1 MDAVNNNT
9 TTTLGSSVP
18 PTNSTTAAT
27 TMTTGGIKPLR
38 KAVPVP
44 ATDLRSALTAIEND
58 AARLHVQ
65 LNSNLNPYNNQSSS
79 ISSSQLTPEEH
90 IILQA
95 KLDANASLR
104 SNIVRLC
111 RPVDDA
117 VHEETL
123 QAVREEL
130 GMGYPSDCRGDR
142 GDDGS
147 DVWDDVDSDYELDS
161 LSSDEDDDEEE
172 EEIDESELLD
182 QDAVSRVRALREEV
196 RTLSDRV
203 GRKMDEVTGRAVA
216 LAGREIEGMRT
227 LADADSR
234 GAAGEDGDGK
244 DNATDVDG
252 GTNDPFSDHGGDAQ
266 ADLSDSNARRI
277 DAMKSTLSSLSESI
291 SKLELGEENG
301 TKAAASGGGGGTAS
315 LSSLPT
321 AVSDLQVTVD
331 TVAAALA
338 KSRLRRD
345 VGDDMVLSQTERAIL
360 AKPERERG
368 VGGEGGEDDIRTA
381 EARARI
387 AGMSPEER
395 FSAFMESTGGGG
407 GAAI

>member
-9 TTTLGSSVP
+9 TTMGSSVP
-18 PTNSTTAAT
+18 PNTAATT
-27 TMTTGGIKPLR
+27 TMTTGGVKPLR

-147 DVWDDVDSDYELDS
+147 DVWDDVDSDDDELDS
-161 LSSDEDDDEEE
+161 LSSEEE
-172 EEIDESELLD
+172 EEEQEIDESELID